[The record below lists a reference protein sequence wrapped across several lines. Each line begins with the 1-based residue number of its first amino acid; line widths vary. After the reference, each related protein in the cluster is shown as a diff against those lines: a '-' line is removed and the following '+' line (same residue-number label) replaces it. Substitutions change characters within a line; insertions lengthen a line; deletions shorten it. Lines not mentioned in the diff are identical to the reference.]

1 VSRVQTQYN
10 SVIAGLICILLPVG
24 TLQGQRRTGL
34 IPRSQAKAQTST
46 KPGRAKPLPVLPVR
60 SVELPAG
67 LPLRVQ
73 VIHRY
78 RIHKGTRVEG
88 FLIDPVYAVD
98 HVVLPAKTKIFGT
111 VSGMRPVRGSTL
123 AWARLNG
130 DFTPLKKP
138 LIHFDGLILPDGTR
152 VPINADAS
160 ERTANLVKMGPPAKK
175 QSRFQRIK
183 SSLHRKLAGMKQG
196 VSGAIHSQ
204 HKSDKALQILYGQ
217 LPYHPQEIW
226 AGTQFDAELQQPVK
240 LQSPRPIMPLPETP
254 PHGHIP
260 PGTLE
265 ARLNTALSSKTDK
278 VGAPVTAVLT
288 QPYLAPDKRHVVLP
302 EGTKLEGV
310 VTQARPA
317 RSFSR
322 NGTLRFTFRK
332 VELPHGASEKVH
344 AQMTAVEG
352 KQGQNLSLDNE
363 GGAHANADKGK
374 YVDPLLLGY
383 LAGSNAVDT
392 NQNQVDAATTSNGFG
407 LPARVLSILFVS
419 GTTIS
424 VFAYYSLGQ
433 SVTRRWL
440 LRGHEVEFAKNTR
453 MELSVADR

>member
-1 VSRVQTQYN
+1 MSRLQTRYN

-24 TLQGQRRTGL
+24 TLRSQKRTGL
-34 IPRSQAKAQTST
+34 IPRSHAKARNSN
-46 KPGRAKPLPVLPVR
+46 KPAAPETLPVR
-60 SVELPAG
+60 SVTLPAG

-98 HVVLPAKTKIFGT
+98 HIVLPAKTKVFGT

-138 LIHFDGLILPDGTR
+138 LIHFDGLTVPDGTR
-152 VPINADAS
+152 IPINADAF
-160 ERTANLVKMGPPAKK
+160 ERTADLVKMAPAARK

-183 SSLHRKLAGMKQG
+183 SSLHRKITGAKQSA
-196 VSGAIHSQ
+196 SGAIHDK
-204 HKSDKALQILYGQ
+204 HKSDKALQILYNQ

-226 AGTQFDAELQQPVK
+226 AGTQFDAELQRPLK
-240 LQSPRPIMPLPETP
+240 LQSPRPILPLPETP

-260 PGTLE
+260 PGRME
-265 ARLNTALSSKTDK
+265 ARLNTALSSKTDQ
-278 VGAPVTAVLT
+278 VGAPVTATLT
-288 QPYLAPDKRHVVLP
+288 QPYLAPDKHHVVLP

-332 VELPHGASEKVH
+332 VELPHGITEKVH

-392 NQNQVDAATTSNGFG
+392 NQNQFDAATTSNGFG

-419 GTTIS
+419 GTAIS

-440 LRGHEVEFAKNTR
+440 LRGHEVEFARNTR